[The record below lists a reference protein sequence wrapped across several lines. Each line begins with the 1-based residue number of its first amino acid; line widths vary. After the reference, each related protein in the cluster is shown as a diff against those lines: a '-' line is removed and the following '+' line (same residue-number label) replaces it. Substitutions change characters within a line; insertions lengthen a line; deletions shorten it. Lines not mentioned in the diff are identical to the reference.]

1 MMGRNG
7 GILRTPERL
16 LKLFRITVYVHSP
29 FVTPYVTSLA
39 NLTILSP
46 PATHV
51 SATVYP
57 GRCSGVAQMD

>member
-29 FVTPYVTSLA
+29 FVTPYVTSSA

-46 PATHV
+46 PATRLRRNAAPA
-51 SATVYP
+51 S
-57 GRCSGVAQMD
+57 